1 MRVLKRCYSLS
12 LVTSV
17 AEIPY
22 QLERILELLI
32 ELRQSKQDTAKY
44 RALIEKIRV
53 LSAEFEAVEAKKSK

>member
-1 MRVLKRCYSLS
+1 
-12 LVTSV
+12 V